1 MMKTKIA
8 ITTMLML
15 ILVSASFSQE
25 KREREYGVKKHEVSK
40 EAREFIADMFEHA
53 KQIKWYSQVSEDIFS
68 YEAKLI
74 FKGSSFSVE
83 FNKEGRLLNIE
94 KNIGINDIDK
104 SILNNIERYF
114 SENFS
119 KYKIHKIQI
128 QYTLK
133 EQYPTL
139 NAIQYNDVAE
149 DLLED
154 LIEKG
159 INRIDDVTLSKV
171 EIKYEIEITGK
182 DKSMNNLLYEVI
194 FDGFGKAESLKKVV
208 LNPTENLE
216 Y

>member
-1 MMKTKIA
+1 M
-8 ITTMLML
+8 
-15 ILVSASFSQE
+15 
-25 KREREYGVKKHEVSK
+25 
-40 EAREFIADMFEHA
+40 
-53 KQIKWYSQVSEDIFS
+53 
-68 YEAKLI
+68 
-74 FKGSSFSVE
+74 
-83 FNKEGRLLNIE
+83 
-94 KNIGINDIDK
+94 
-104 SILNNIERYF
+104 
-114 SENFS
+114 NFS

-133 EQYPTL
+133 DQYPTL

-159 INRIDDVTLSKV
+159 INRVDDVTLSKV
-171 EIKYEIEITGK
+171 EIKYEIEFTGK

>member
-1 MMKTKIA
+1 MKTKIA

-15 ILVSASFSQE
+15 ILVSATFSQE

-40 EAREFIADMFEHA
+40 EAREFITDMFEHA
-53 KQIKWYSQVSEDIFS
+53 KQIKWYSQVSEDVFS
-68 YEAKLI
+68 YEAKLT
-74 FKGSSFSVE
+74 FKGSSFSIE
-83 FNKEGRLLNIE
+83 FNKDGRLLNIE

-139 NAIQYNDVAE
+139 NARQYNDVAE

-159 INRIDDVTLSKV
+159 INRVDDVKLSKV
-171 EIKYEIEITGK
+171 EIKYEIEFTGK